1 MFRSGITR
9 KILERRLEKGP
20 ILKRLREQ
28 VFKASTRILDPDQ
41 MEVEFRND
49 LKKAEHLAVI
59 ISPFLKKSRVE
70 KFLNLPETKD
80 ALERGVKISVLTK
93 PSKEVK
99 NKDEH
104 QLCIRLLRGKDNKIE
119 VEEIEKLHFKGIFID
134 HSIVY
139 IGSINPLSVVTVSSI
154 PEDYMLRF
162 ESEALVDELADEL
175 KGVELK
181 KHLGLE

>member
-1 MFRSGITR
+1 
-9 KILERRLEKGP
+9 
-20 ILKRLREQ
+20 
-28 VFKASTRILDPDQ
+28 

-49 LKKAEHLAVI
+49 LKKAELLAVI

-99 NKDEH
+99 NEDEH
-104 QLCIRLLRGKDNKIE
+104 QLCIRLLRNNKIE
-119 VEEIEKLHFKGIFID
+119 VQEIEKLHFKGIFID

-139 IGSINPLSVVTVSSI
+139 IGSINPLSVITISGI

-162 ESEALVDELADEL
+162 ESEALVDELANEL
-175 KGVELK
+175 KGLELK